1 MKQENKIEG
10 INEKYLIKHLRYCE
24 LEGLSPRRKKDVFIR
39 MRNILINY
47 IPNKK
52 DFFELDK
59 KEYEDITIKLQKNL
73 KSYYSIKSYIATIR
87 KFIRVNLDLESSDS
101 LPKKYSS
108 LKAPRQKGKYKL
120 FKGAD
125 EMLSLKEVIEAS
137 KRAKNYR
144 DAAALMLLFEG
155 LRPHE
160 LLKLRYNDIKKN
172 ELNYWYADISSNTKT
187 GARRIR
193 LIISIPAVQDYIET
207 INQEGNLRLFNFSSE
222 YLIKLIKGLCS
233 RTPYI
238 LRHSAITLWSQDL
251 TESEL
256 SERFGWIIGTA
267 QMKVYIHLSQKQLD
281 RSIDRALNKI
291 SGEREQTDMEKYQ
304 PKICMTCRKY
314 NIYKRDICDRCQRPL
329 NLNEMDK
336 REKLDKIS
344 YKCAEK
350 LHKINPDIFEGICNS
365 FGIRLESK

>member
-10 INEKYLIKHLRYCE
+10 INAKYLTKHLRYCE
-24 LEGLSPRRKKDVFIR
+24 LEGLSKHRKKDVFIR

-59 KEYEDITIKLQKNL
+59 KEYENITIKLQQQL

-87 KFIRVNLDLESSDS
+87 KFIRVNLDLESNDS
-101 LPKKYSS
+101 LPKKYSP
-108 LKAPRQKGKYKL
+108 LKAPRNKGKYKL
-120 FKGAD
+120 FRGAN

-137 KRAKNYR
+137 KKAKNYR

-160 LLKLRYNDIKKN
+160 LLKLRYKDIKQN
-172 ELNYWYADISSNTKT
+172 ELNYWYINISSNTKT
-187 GARRIR
+187 GARKIR
-193 LIISIPAVQDYIET
+193 LTISIPAVQDYIET
-207 INQEGNLRLFNFSSE
+207 LGEGNPKLFKFSSV
-222 YLIKLIKGLCS
+222 YLIRVIKGLCS

-238 LRHSAITLWSQDL
+238 LRHSAVTLWSQHL

-267 QMKVYIHLSQKQLD
+267 QMQVYIHLSQKQLD
-281 RSIDRALNKI
+281 LSIDRALNKLN
-291 SGEREQTDMEKYQ
+291 GKKEQTDIERYQ
-304 PKICMTCRKY
+304 PKICMTCSKY
-314 NIYKRDICDRCQRPL
+314 NLYKQDTCDRCQMPL
-329 NLNEMDK
+329 DLTDIDK
-336 REKLDKIS
+336 KEKLDKIS
-344 YKCAEK
+344 YTCAEK
-350 LHKINPDIFEGICNS
+350 LHKINPEIFEGICNS
-365 FGIRLESK
+365 FGIKLDTCQ